1 MSLKIRKEL
10 LIFLILSSFLSLLV
24 GFRGNTN
31 DTITYYMIFKN
42 IGSYD
47 LTNFSLFYNETGV
60 EIGWGLYS
68 KIISLF
74 SDSPVVLFTIF
85 SFFTFFTFYRI
96 SRLVEIKFLYV
107 MLYYLPTGFFMMQ
120 QFMQI
125 RQGFAIPLVIY
136 GSVLY
141 LSGKK
146 YISLVFFILAV
157 LFHQSSL
164 AFILIF
170 ISYLFF
176 NNFLKINTSVFKFF
190 IINILILVFGF
201 IVARFILLDA
211 AMDYFQRLEAYS
223 TTDYAE
229 SVGFFSLSNIKFYI
243 EFFLI
248 FLLLNNRLLLNKFI
262 VFFVFIFTVGL
273 SLRVAFYDFGIL
285 SGRLSNTFLL
295 IEVFLMPMLLSSRLN
310 KIYLYIYFL
319 LYFLVIFYVTWT
331 FQASEIIKNNYFLPL
346 S

>member
-1 MSLKIRKEL
+1 M
-10 LIFLILSSFLSLLV
+10 
-24 GFRGNTN
+24 
-31 DTITYYMIFKN
+31 
-42 IGSYD
+42 
-47 LTNFSLFYNETGV
+47 
-60 EIGWGLYS
+60 
-68 KIISLF
+68 
-74 SDSPVVLFTIF
+74 
-85 SFFTFFTFYRI
+85 
-96 SRLVEIKFLYV
+96 
-107 MLYYLPTGFFMMQ
+107 
-120 QFMQI
+120 
-125 RQGFAIPLVIY
+125 AI
-136 GSVLY
+136 
-141 LSGKK
+141 
-146 YISLVFFILAV
+146 

-319 LYFLVIFYVTWT
+319 
-331 FQASEIIKNNYFLPL
+331 
-346 S
+346 